1 MMAVAIGFNG
11 FLKSDCT
18 KVIAINARASAAN
31 APFSIQSSLNWF
43 NWS

>member
-31 APFSIQSSLNWF
+31 A
-43 NWS
+43 WSDPAARGQFA